1 VSSDRLPSWRAG
13 PAKQSILEYVTAVT
27 DRDSPDFVAEPDRV
41 AVFDNDGTL
50 WTEQPLYPQ
59 LEFAL
64 DRAAELGHPITAKNC
79 RRAGWMP

>member
-27 DRDSPDFVAEPDRV
+27 DRDSPDFVAEADRV

-59 LEFAL
+59 LAFAL
-64 DRAAELGHPITAKNC
+64 GRPSWAIPSARKNC